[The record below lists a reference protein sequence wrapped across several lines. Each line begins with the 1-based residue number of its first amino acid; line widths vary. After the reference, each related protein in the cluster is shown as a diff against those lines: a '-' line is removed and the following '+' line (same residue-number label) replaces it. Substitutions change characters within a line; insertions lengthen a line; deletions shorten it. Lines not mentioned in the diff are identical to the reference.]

1 MTGEFP
7 ALPTAFDRLDPTYGT
22 AWGISRASG
31 PTHTDQADENA
42 ELRREN
48 AALRRTVAALDQRL
62 LELTRAAEGRDRGA
76 VTTNDPRGP
85 QPWTESQ

>member
-1 MTGEFP
+1 MTGEYP
-7 ALPTAFDRLDPTYGT
+7 ALPSAFDRLH
-22 AWGISRASG
+22 SRAAG
-31 PTHTDQADENA
+31 PTDTDDSVEADR
-42 ELRREN
+42 LRREN
-48 AALRRTVAALDQRL
+48 ASLRRTVAALDQRL